1 MTAVATETST
11 PPAEGLLPIR
21 TVSSLT
27 GVNAVTL
34 RAWERRYR
42 LITPR
47 RTAKGHRLYTQQDV
61 AQINRIVELLNQG
74 VSVGHVKP
82 LLDRIPG
89 QPVVPAATDDI
100 DTWAGYRDTMLQAI
114 ERFDEPALD
123 NAYNDALSLYPID
136 IVNQRLTTPLLRL
149 LGERWKIRD
158 TGIAEEHFFSLYL
171 RNKLGTRIH
180 HMNQRG
186 TGPLL
191 LLACLPG
198 ELHES
203 GLLFFGLAAV
213 SSGYRVL
220 ILGANTPLQQL
231 AAVLEHKPCAAV
243 VLSSSSKPARG
254 VLETQ
259 LPELTSRAGVPV
271 FIGGGTALAYK
282 DRLEQSGAICLGDNI
297 AAGLQLIQATLKTAR
312 SR

>member
-1 MTAVATETST
+1 
-11 PPAEGLLPIR
+11 
-21 TVSSLT
+21 
-27 GVNAVTL
+27 
-34 RAWERRYR
+34 
-42 LITPR
+42 
-47 RTAKGHRLYTQQDV
+47 
-61 AQINRIVELLNQG
+61 

-82 LLDRIPG
+82 LLDQVPG
-89 QPVVPAATDDI
+89 QAVVPAATDDV
-100 DTWAGYRDTMLQAI
+100 DTWTGYRDSMLQAI

-149 LGERWKIRD
+149 LGERWKHRD

-171 RNKLGTRIH
+171 RNKIGTRIH

-203 GLLFFGLAAV
+203 GLLFFALAAV

-254 VLETQ
+254 VLETELQ
-259 LPELTSRAGVPV
+259 ALTSHAGAPV
-271 FIGGGTALAYK
+271 FIGGRTAVAYK
-282 DRLEQSGAICLGDNI
+282 DRLEQAGAICLGDNI
-297 AAGLQLIQATLKTAR
+297 AAGLQLIQATLKTGG